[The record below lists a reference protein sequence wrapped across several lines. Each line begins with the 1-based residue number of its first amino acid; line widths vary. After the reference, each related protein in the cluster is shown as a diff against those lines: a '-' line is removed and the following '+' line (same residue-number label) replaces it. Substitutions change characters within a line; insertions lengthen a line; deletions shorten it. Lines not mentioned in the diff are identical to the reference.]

1 MLFLSIVDFMLR
13 LMGSNGLTCRG
24 GMSAIRAMP
33 VGRVFDLG
41 LLDGA
46 EPWTVI
52 RFAQYC
58 SAWDFG
64 ISALPRLLSTPRPLS
79 SLRNMKNF
87 QKPQFLPE
95 ILNKTNRRPVIIG
108 GHNRKHRT
116 STSITSRLASHLCQ
130 RQDFVLHGILNHT
143 QIHHVSK
150 CYR

>member
-33 VGRVFDLG
+33 VDRVFG

-58 SAWDFG
+58 FAWDFG
-64 ISALPRLLSTPRPLS
+64 ISALP
-79 SLRNMKNF
+79 
-87 QKPQFLPE
+87 
-95 ILNKTNRRPVIIG
+95 
-108 GHNRKHRT
+108 
-116 STSITSRLASHLCQ
+116 
-130 RQDFVLHGILNHT
+130 
-143 QIHHVSK
+143 
-150 CYR
+150 